1 MFDRWLQAILGNDCT
16 TEIVILPPGSMNA
29 EEEMTIRKVEPRF
42 LSEHDLVHGVATTVA
57 MLKATAMRM
66 LWICSDVPTLLHVIQ
81 GLQERFRDWYEQ
93 LPDAAQLI
101 RIGGNAQT
109 PLQSS
114 IYYVHLLHLGAV
126 MLMFRHCLAG
136 LRFPEDR
143 ESLSSEQRS
152 TMHAALDDGLQAA
165 QQSARMTY
173 LTRKF
178 SPSVRYCWAMM
189 WVSWA
194 KDLEQYDLVQMLM
207 TLVDTKR
214 MSRV

>member
-1 MFDRWLQAILGNDCT
+1 MHGRLFELAIRQHECGRKDIPERQAKILERARSGPCC
-16 TEIVILPPGSMNA
+16 S
-29 EEEMTIRKVEPRF
+29 
-42 LSEHDLVHGVATTVA
+42 
-57 MLKATAMRM
+57 
-66 LWICSDVPTLLHVIQ
+66 SDVTTLLRVIRD
-81 GLQERFRDWYEQ
+81 LQEKFGDWYEH
-93 LPDAAQLI
+93 LPDAVQLM
-101 RIGGNAQT
+101 RLGDDTQT

-136 LRFPEDR
+136 LQFPVDR

-178 SPSVRYCWAMM
+178 SPSVRYCWTMM
-189 WVSWA
+189 CVLWTRTN
-194 KDLEQYDLVQMLM
+194 E
-207 TLVDTKR
+207 
-214 MSRV
+214 